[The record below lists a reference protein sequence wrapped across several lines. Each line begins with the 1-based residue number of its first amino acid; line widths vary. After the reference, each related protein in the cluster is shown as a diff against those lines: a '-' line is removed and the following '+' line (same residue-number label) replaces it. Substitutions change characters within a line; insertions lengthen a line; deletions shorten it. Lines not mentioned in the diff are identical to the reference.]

1 MGSPFRSEAA
11 PKEIFL
17 DMYYYFAPAIRSY
30 NVILVIAAV
39 LPAVFLMLRVYR
51 SDRLEKESPFI
62 IRRLV
67 VAGIL
72 SSLLALVEERVLV
85 AVLDA
90 SVTKNYALYMFL
102 LYFVIVAYAEETSKY
117 LFLRFVSWRSPEFNC
132 QYDGVVYA
140 VLVSLGFALWEN
152 ISYVMSYGF
161 QTAILRALTAI
172 PGHACFGVF
181 MGVFY
186 GMAKKYEKAGSI
198 PVSRLFRVLSIV
210 LPALLHGA
218 YDYIAS
224 TRTGNGSFIAFIAVM
239 FVLSYVLVGRL
250 SRQDQHI

>member
-1 MGSPFRSEAA
+1 
-11 PKEIFL
+11 
-17 DMYYYFAPAIRSY
+17 MYYFFAPAVKTY

-39 LPAVFLMLRVYR
+39 LPAAFLMLRVYR
-51 SDRLEKESPFI
+51 SDRLEKESPVM

-67 VAGIL
+67 IAGIL

-85 AVLDA
+85 AILDA
-90 SVTKNYALYMFL
+90 SVRRNYALYVFL

-117 LFLRFVSWRSPEFNC
+117 LLMRWTSWRSPEFNC

-140 VLVSLGFALWEN
+140 VLVSLGFAVWEN

-186 GMAKKYEKAGSI
+186 GMAKKYEKTGNSQM
-198 PVSRLFRVLSIV
+198 SKFFRVLSIV

-250 SRQDQHI
+250 SKQDQYI